1 MRVTGAASASIAA
14 RRASVTWKRSAI
26 AANDGTPSRIET
38 ISPSRSMS
46 AYSSA
51 RPAQLGKGDG
61 DVAFRAREEAHLAV
75 HDVGQHPHTVP
86 LDLVLPAVADRNGRR
101 GRREHGAH
109 GCILV
114 PMRAIWKGAV
124 SFGLVNV
131 PVRLFSA
138 TENHDVQFRQVH
150 EKDGGRIKYQRVCS
164 IDGEEVPYSDIAKGY
179 EAADGQMVVLTDE
192 DLKSLPTRSTKEISI
207 EKFVPSEQIDPL
219 LFDKSYYLE
228 PDKTGLKPYVL
239 LRDALEKADRMAL
252 VTVSVRTRMTLAVL
266 RVRDGV
272 IVLQTLL
279 WADEVRAPEFES
291 LSEETHAT
299 AKELAMASSLVD
311 SLSGDYEPEEFEDD
325 YAEAVTQLVATKIEG
340 GDITETPEAKGE
352 ETEVVD
358 LLAALQRS
366 VDKAKAAKT
375 GGSSSESG
383 ASDDRRGDE
392 DRDEDRGEV
401 ADGHEGDDEEER
413 REEDDGQE
421 DAAKTT
427 TKKAATKK
435 AS

>member
-1 MRVTGAASASIAA
+1 
-14 RRASVTWKRSAI
+14 
-26 AANDGTPSRIET
+26 
-38 ISPSRSMS
+38 
-46 AYSSA
+46 
-51 RPAQLGKGDG
+51 
-61 DVAFRAREEAHLAV
+61 
-75 HDVGQHPHTVP
+75 
-86 LDLVLPAVADRNGRR
+86 
-101 GRREHGAH
+101 
-109 GCILV
+109 
-114 PMRAIWKGAV
+114 MRAIWKGAV

-150 EKDGGRIKYQRVCS
+150 EKDGGRIKYQRICS

-179 EAADGQMVVLTDE
+179 EAADGQMVILSDE
-192 DLKSLPTRSTKEISI
+192 DLKSLPTRTTKEISI

-252 VTVSVRTRMTLAVL
+252 VTVSVRSRMTLAVL
-266 RVRDGV
+266 RVREGV

-279 WADEVRAPEFES
+279 WADEVRKPEFES

-299 AKELAMASSLVD
+299 QKELAMASSLVD
-311 SLSGDYEPEEFEDD
+311 SLSGDYEPDEFEDD
-325 YAEAVTQLVATKIEG
+325 YAEAVAKLVETKIEG

-352 ETEVVD
+352 ESEVVD

-366 VDKAKAAKT
+366 VDKAKAAKA
-375 GGSSSESG
+375 GGVSSSG
-383 ASDDRRGDE
+383 ASEAAQAAGGSDGGSDGGASDE
-392 DRDEDRGEV
+392 SDAGTARKT
-401 ADGHEGDDEEER
+401 
-413 REEDDGQE
+413 
-421 DAAKTT
+421 AAKKTPAKKST
-427 TKKAATKK
+427 TKKAATKTAAKTTAKKSTTKKAAAKK